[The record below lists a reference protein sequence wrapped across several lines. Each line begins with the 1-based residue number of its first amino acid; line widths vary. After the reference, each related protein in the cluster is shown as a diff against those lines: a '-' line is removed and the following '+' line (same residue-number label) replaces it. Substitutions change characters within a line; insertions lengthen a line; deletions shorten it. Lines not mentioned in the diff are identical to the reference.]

1 MASQWLRGKESAC
14 DAGAAGDVGGKIPQM
29 RAWQPTTVFL
39 PGESYGQRSLA
50 GRSPWGRTVRHDQ
63 SDLARAHSPS
73 CSVVGP
79 QHLARLFQV

>member
-50 GRSPWGRTVRHDQ
+50 GRSPWGYKQLDTTEATWHAPTHTAIKINY
-63 SDLARAHSPS
+63 SLENMNE
-73 CSVVGP
+73 
-79 QHLARLFQV
+79 QV